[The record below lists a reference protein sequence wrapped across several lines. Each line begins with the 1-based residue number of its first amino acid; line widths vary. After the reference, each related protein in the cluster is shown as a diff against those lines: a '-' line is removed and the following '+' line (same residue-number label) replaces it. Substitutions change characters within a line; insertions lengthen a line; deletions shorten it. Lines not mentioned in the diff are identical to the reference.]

1 MAFLASVAHGLSVPS
16 THALTCDRSKS
27 GRGCRRGSSPRCCS
41 TRTALPSCPAPTSVR
56 VGLGICVCRSRHRR
70 PISISHLTGCA
81 NASATSRSRLRPREE
96 SMSVRKV
103 TVATLAGLKARNEK
117 AVFVTAYDYPTATF
131 ADRAGV
137 DMILVGDSAAMT
149 MLGLPTT
156 LQIGLN
162 EMLVFIGAVT
172 RAAKRAFVIGDLPF
186 LSYQPSDET
195 AIRSAGA
202 FVAAGCDAVKCEGG
216 ARVARRVR
224 AMVDAGI
231 AVMGHLGLTPQSI
244 GQLGGYRVQGKCLA
258 AAERLL
264 RDAEALE
271 RAGAFSIL
279 LEAIPAETAAF
290 VRERIGVLVYG
301 IGAGPHVDGQLVISH
316 DLLGNFVGDIA
327 PRFVRRYA
335 LIGAEIERA
344 FGAYAADVRAGRFPG
359 PEHCYPIDPEQEAQI
374 REDRLRLA
382 QPVEATPW

>member
-1 MAFLASVAHGLSVPS
+1 MA
-16 THALTCDRSKS
+16 T
-27 GRGCRRGSSPRCCS
+27 
-41 TRTALPSCPAPTSVR
+41 
-56 VGLGICVCRSRHRR
+56 
-70 PISISHLTGCA
+70 
-81 NASATSRSRLRPREE
+81 
-96 SMSVRKV
+96 RKV
-103 TVATLAGLKARNEK
+103 TVATLAALKARSEK

-156 LQIGLN
+156 LQIGLD

-216 ARVARRVR
+216 ARVAPRVR

-231 AVMGHLGLTPQSI
+231 AVMGHLGLTPQNI
-244 GQLGGYRVQGKCLA
+244 GQLGGYRVQGKSLA
-258 AAERLL
+258 AAEQLL

-271 RAGAFSIL
+271 RAGVFAIL
-279 LEAIPAETAAF
+279 LEAVPAETAAF
-290 VRERIGVLVYG
+290 VRERVGGGVLVYG

-316 DLLGNFVGDIA
+316 DMLGNFVGDIA
-327 PRFVRRYA
+327 PRFVKRYGEVGTA
-335 LIGAEIERA
+335 IEKA
-344 FGAYAADVRAGRFPG
+344 FSDYARDVRAGVFPG
-359 PEHCYPIDPEQEAQI
+359 PEHCYEIDPADEALI
-374 REDRLRLA
+374 REARTTRKIRSA
-382 QPVEATPW
+382 PRPATAPAPAVQARP